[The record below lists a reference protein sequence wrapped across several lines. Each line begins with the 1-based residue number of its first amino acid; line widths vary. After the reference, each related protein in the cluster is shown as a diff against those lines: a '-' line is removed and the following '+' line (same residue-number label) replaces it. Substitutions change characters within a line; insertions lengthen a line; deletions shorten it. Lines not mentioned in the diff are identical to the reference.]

1 MLASAGARVPFLDHT
16 LIEYV
21 YNSIPYDLKLN
32 WRSENRRELA
42 KSLTSKDYSEV
53 FDTPKYLL
61 KELAYKYLP
70 IDVIERK
77 KVGFPVPLDK
87 WIDDL
92 SAEAKG
98 ILKDA
103 YWLNADKLDDII
115 EECGR
120 INRGGQILW
129 MLINIELFRKMY
141 FQKEWR
147 Y

>member
-1 MLASAGARVPFLDHT
+1 MLASVEARVPFLDHT

-21 YNSIPYDLKLN
+21 YNSVPYDLKLN
-32 WRSENRRELA
+32 WRSENRKQLA
-42 KSLTSKDYSEV
+42 QNITSKDYSEV

-87 WIDDL
+87 WINDL
-92 SAEAKG
+92 STEAKG
-98 ILKDA
+98 IFKDA
-103 YWLNADKLDDII
+103 TWLDINRLDEVIS
-115 EECGR
+115 ECGN

-129 MLINIELFRKMY
+129 MLINVELFIKMY
-141 FQKEWR
+141 FEKEWQ